1 MAGSTYAMIFVVYV
15 VMTLTGLILYAVSAP
30 IGSPFRIF
38 DALTPIFGGL
48 PIARLIH
55 HIGMWV
61 IIIFAVAHI
70 YFVLLS
76 SVTEHVGT
84 FHSIFSGYKFLP
96 KEERKHL

>member
-1 MAGSTYAMIFVVYV
+1 MIFVVYV
-15 VMTLTGLILYAVSAP
+15 VMTLTGLVLYAVSAP

-61 IIIFAVAHI
+61 IMIFAVAPHLLRVA
-70 YFVLLS
+70 FVGHRTYRN
-76 SVTEHVGT
+76 V
-84 FHSIFSGYKFLP
+84 
-96 KEERKHL
+96 